1 MGSSPKPPILA
12 ENPIRDKKGRKR
24 GMGKGMERMR
34 KGERREGRRQTERRK
49 AEKVLRALVFLIEN
63 VKKLMRIYFNT
74 Y

>member
-34 KGERREGRRQTERRK
+34 KGERREGSRETERNPVCRK
-49 AEKVLRALVFLIEN
+49 AESLGSCNNPYL
-63 VKKLMRIYFNT
+63 
-74 Y
+74 